1 MLTIFSTTSYY
12 TCSLYLSLSRTQSF
26 SLSHFRHL
34 KYHIYLSSIYFSYKC
49 PRISS
54 WWTFLPWN
62 IFKWNVLAFFLVT
75 KCIFHCPHSRPWFL
89 SLSLTFYYTTIALS
103 TFLPAMKTPNFF
115 FLYLNK
121 NSHTYFNQLKCYSQH
136 ESIQAC
142 HQLKNFT

>member
-75 KCIFHCPHSRPWFL
+75 KCIFHCPHSRPWFNIFRLFCFFVGVPL
-89 SLSLTFYYTTIALS
+89 SLSDILLYYNRSFYLS
-103 TFLPAMKTPNFF
+103 PCYENAEFLFF
-115 FLYLNK
+115 VFK
-121 NSHTYFNQLKCYSQH
+121 
-136 ESIQAC
+136 
-142 HQLKNFT
+142 

>member
-75 KCIFHCPHSRPWFL
+75 KCIFHCPHSRPWFNIFRLFCFFVGVPL
-89 SLSLTFYYTTIALS
+89 SLWHSIILQSL
-103 TFLPAMKTPNFF
+103 FLPFSLLWKRRISFF
-115 FLYLNK
+115 
-121 NSHTYFNQLKCYSQH
+121 C
-136 ESIQAC
+136 I
-142 HQLKNFT
+142 